1 MKLAL
6 ELREVQ
12 TLADTIRRIRDSYFV
27 GRKKKETSPNAVFQK
42 IGNLMKNNLK
52 RRWKDDHLEDIFIP
66 DAEEES
72 VDNNTGSGTDFL

>member
-27 GRKKKETSPNAVFQK
+27 GRKKKGTSPNAVFQK
-42 IGNLMKNNLK
+42 MGNLMKNNLK
-52 RRWKDDHLEDIFIP
+52 RR
-66 DAEEES
+66 
-72 VDNNTGSGTDFL
+72 

>member
-27 GRKKKETSPNAVFQK
+27 GRKKKGTSPNAVFQK